1 VRQDSLVGIFIEC
14 LPLLLRALKLEDY
27 LQSNANGLSA
37 VWKGGLEEMNQLI
50 CMMHII
56 DALYTVTKY
65 EDEIREKVHVQPSVL
80 PKDASIGGQVHL
92 TKFVM
97 DRLLEIRRIS
107 PTNIPNE
114 EMYTLMVRMALRSYA
129 TIVCH
134 TQPIAKPGDQM
145 KPGNP
150 FALIFY
156 PTGSTYNGTLDTA
169 WWLRIVGEASVDMK
183 NSQTNT
189 EIRPE
194 GTDELSALQ
203 RQHRLR
209 SAGVGTDKLSSWQ
222 CSQMGSLSQ
231 DLSSMSRTLLGDDL
245 VLNERKRGW
254 APAGSISEDVM
265 LAEDDELNRNE
276 AMRALVKSLFVI
288 QEKGGAEVKEG
299 GMQLWMQRLNDSLPK
314 AHFNVQLFL
323 VKLIVN
329 YHNNI
334 RRMASDGRPNPPAD
348 MFKPFANKLFDVFFR
363 EGKNQ
368 DDSGLAI
375 RLSTSDRRLETGS
388 PFEVLKLRQTT
399 FTSFLKGICS
409 LWCSWISPLPTS
421 GGVRGFEI
429 SEPQARQGWRF
440 IISLAPIV
448 INHSSQ
454 VTNDNLYYLK
464 ELISGWRRK
473 AKTVELDE

>member
-1 VRQDSLVGIFIEC
+1 MRQDSLVSIFIEC
-14 LPLLLRALKLEDY
+14 LPLLLRALKLGGY
-27 LQSNANGLSA
+27 LQSNASDNGLSA
-37 VWKGGLEEMNQLI
+37 VWKGGIEEMNQLI

-65 EDEIREKVHVQPSVL
+65 EDAIRKTVHVQQSVL

-107 PTNIPNE
+107 PTDIPNE
-114 EMYTLMVRMALRSYA
+114 EMYTLMVRMAVRSYA

-134 TQPIAKPGDQM
+134 TQRIDKPGDQM

-150 FALIFY
+150 FAKILSVS
-156 PTGSTYNGTLDTA
+156 GAQYNGTLETA

-183 NSQTNT
+183 NTQTNT

-194 GTDELSALQ
+194 GTDELSALE

-209 SAGVGTDKLSSWQ
+209 SEGVGTEKLSSSQ
-222 CSQMGSLSQ
+222 RNQMGSLSQ

-245 VLNERKRGW
+245 VLNEPKRDW

-288 QEKGGAEVKEG
+288 QEKGGAEVTG
-299 GMQLWMQRLNDSLPK
+299 GAMPLWMERLSDSLPK

-329 YHNNI
+329 YHKNI
-334 RRMASDGRPNPPAD
+334 SDGRPNPPAD
-348 MFKPFANKLFDVFFR
+348 MFKPFANKFFDVFFR
-363 EGKNQ
+363 EGKNL

-375 RLSTSDRRLETGS
+375 RLSTSDRRSEPGS

-399 FTSFLKGICS
+399 CTSFLKDICS
-409 LWCSWISPLPTS
+409 LWCSWISPPLTS

-440 IISLAPIV
+440 IIRLAPIV
-448 INHSSQ
+448 INQSSE
-454 VTNDNLYYLK
+454 VMDDNLSY
-464 ELISGWRRK
+464 LISAWRRK
-473 AKTVELDE
+473 ARTVELDE

>member
-1 VRQDSLVGIFIEC
+1 VRQDSLVGIFIEI

-27 LQSNANGLSA
+27 LQSNANGPSS
-37 VWKGGLEEMNQLI
+37 VWKGGIEEMNQLI
-50 CMMHII
+50 CIMHII

-65 EDEIREKVHVQPSVL
+65 EDEIRQKVHVQPSVL

-92 TKFVM
+92 TKYVM

-107 PTNIPNE
+107 PTDIPNE
-114 EMYTLMVRMALRSYA
+114 EMYTLMVRMAVRSYA

-134 TQPIAKPGDQM
+134 TQPTIPNQM

-156 PTGSTYNGTLDTA
+156 PLGTAYNGTLDTA
-169 WWLRIVGEASVDMK
+169 LWLRIVGEASVDMK
-183 NSQTNT
+183 NTQTNT

-194 GTDELSALQ
+194 GTDELSALE
-203 RQHRLR
+203 RQHRQHLR
-209 SAGVGTDKLSSWQ
+209 SARGGTDKLSSSQ
-222 CSQMGSLSQ
+222 RSQMGSLSQ

-254 APAGSISEDVM
+254 SPAESSSEDVM
-265 LAEDDELNRNE
+265 LTEDDELNRNE

-299 GMQLWMQRLNDSLPK
+299 GMQLWMQRLNESLPK

-329 YHNNI
+329 YHNNV
-334 RRMASDGRPNPPAD
+334 RRMELDGRPNPPAD
-348 MFKPFANKLFDVFFR
+348 MFKPFANKFFDVFFR

-375 RLSTSDRRLETGS
+375 RLSTSDRRLETSS

-409 LWCSWISPLPTS
+409 LWCSWISPPPTS
-421 GGVRGFEI
+421 EGVRGFEI

-440 IISLAPIV
+440 IMSLAPIV

-473 AKTVELDE
+473 AKTV

>member
-1 VRQDSLVGIFIEC
+1 MRQDSLVGIFIEC
-14 LPLLLRALKLEDY
+14 LPLLLRALKLGGY
-27 LQSNANGLSA
+27 LQSNASDNGLSA
-37 VWKGGLEEMNQLI
+37 VWKGGIEEMNQLI

-65 EDEIREKVHVQPSVL
+65 EDAIRKTVHVQQSVL
-80 PKDASIGGQVHL
+80 PKDASIGGQKHL

-107 PTNIPNE
+107 PTDIPNE
-114 EMYTLMVRMALRSYA
+114 DAGAAFQMHTLMMRMAVRTYA

-134 TQPIAKPGDQM
+134 TQPIRPPPPLAQPGDQM

-150 FALIFY
+150 FAKIFSVS
-156 PTGSTYNGTLDTA
+156 GAQYNGTLDTA

-183 NSQTNT
+183 NTQTNT
-189 EIRPE
+189 EIRQE
-194 GTDELSALQ
+194 GTDELSALE
-203 RQHRLR
+203 RQHHLR
-209 SAGVGTDKLSSWQ
+209 SEGASD
-222 CSQMGSLSQ
+222 
-231 DLSSMSRTLLGDDL
+231 
-245 VLNERKRGW
+245 W

-288 QEKGGAEVKEG
+288 QEKGGAEVNEG
-299 GMQLWMQRLNDSLPK
+299 EMPLWMERLTLSLAK

-334 RRMASDGRPNPPAD
+334 RRMASDGRPNPPTD
-348 MFKPFANKLFDVFFR
+348 MFRPFANKLFDAFFR
-363 EGKNQ
+363 EGKGQ

-375 RLSTSDRRLETGS
+375 RLSMSDKGSETGD
-388 PFEVLKLRQTT
+388 PFKTLTLRQTT

-421 GGVRGFEI
+421 AGVRCCEI

-448 INHSSQ
+448 INQSAE